1 MTGEI
6 IEERASLWSAV
17 LLFSVTYLLV
27 SAAVTGVL
35 IAFDLNSSTGVSIGL
50 LLAAT
55 AVAARK
61 FVIDHRRPL
70 NRGEQVRFALWATA
84 AMAVISLIQVA
95 VVAPIYFSAA
105 ELPQLIAES
114 KAWAADNAV
123 LLSLITLFVLL
134 LTLIILYFASGSF
147 SRWFDKR
154 LAATGKI

>member
-1 MTGEI
+1 MTSAT
-6 IEERASLWSAV
+6 IEEKASLWSAV

-27 SAAVTGVL
+27 SAVVTGVL
-35 IAFDLNSSTGVSIGL
+35 MAFDLDSNTGVSVGL
-50 LLAAT
+50 LMAAT

-70 NRGEQVRFALWATA
+70 NRGEQVRFTLMATA
-84 AMAVISLIQVA
+84 AMAVITLIQVA
-95 VVAPIYFSAA
+95 VVVPIYFSTA

-123 LLSLITLFVLL
+123 LLSVISLVVLL
-134 LTLIILYFASGSF
+134 LTLIILYLASGWF